1 MDKECFVGI
10 DVSLKTSA
18 LCVVDRA
25 GGVIAEVK
33 AASEPEA
40 LFAAI
45 TQVGRPIAAIG
56 LEAGPLSQFL
66 WKGLTD
72 AGLPVVL
79 METRRVKGAL
89 QAMPVKTD
97 RRDALGIAQLLR
109 MGWFRPVHCKSASAQ
124 ELRAVLAAR
133 RTLMSKMLDIELSV
147 RGILRGFGL
156 KVGAVSRGRFPG
168 RIREL
173 AAGNPMLETMA
184 EALLRA
190 RDALRGEFIALDR
203 KLREI
208 ARTDEICRLLMTAP
222 GVGAVVAATVK
233 AGIDDPARFRS
244 SKMVGPHFGLTPGR
258 SQSGERDVTGRITCA
273 GDAEVRTALH
283 AAANALMIRSRKETT
298 LKSWGRRVAR
308 RRGMRRA
315 IVAVARK
322 LGVIL
327 HRMWSNG
334 RPFRLAEDAPKAM
347 AA

>member
-1 MDKECFVGI
+1 MGFAPDRQGWTMSARHVTSPQLVGHVARPARTWKERIMDKECFVGI

-156 KVGAVSRGRFPG
+156 KCQPASKIDPVS
-168 RIREL
+168 
-173 AAGNPMLETMA
+173 
-184 EALLRA
+184 
-190 RDALRGEFIALDR
+190 
-203 KLREI
+203 
-208 ARTDEICRLLMTAP
+208 AP
-222 GVGAVVAATVK
+222 NF
-233 AGIDDPARFRS
+233 DP
-244 SKMVGPHFGLTPGR
+244 P
-258 SQSGERDVTGRITCA
+258 
-273 GDAEVRTALH
+273 
-283 AAANALMIRSRKETT
+283 
-298 LKSWGRRVAR
+298 
-308 RRGMRRA
+308 
-315 IVAVARK
+315 
-322 LGVIL
+322 LG
-327 HRMWSNG
+327 
-334 RPFRLAEDAPKAM
+334 
-347 AA
+347 